1 MPEGLSALSM
11 QVGMAIEHIRTVD
24 RDVEKLR
31 KEQQDHAQR
40 LAALE
45 RGKERSRLAS
55 LMREVATPREWATA
69 LVIALLALWGIVTP
83 EEARDKVRS
92 VLNLPP
98 LNQRGPG

>member
-55 LMREVATPREWATA
+55 LMREVTTPREWATA

-92 VLNLPP
+92 VLSLPP

>member
-24 RDVEKLR
+24 RDVGKLR

-92 VLNLPP
+92 VLSLPP